1 MWKKA
6 IFQVSLLA
14 GTIIGAGVF
23 ALPFVFN
30 TVGVGAG
37 FFYLV
42 LGAIVFTIIHLMYA
56 DVVMRTAG
64 EHRFLGYAGIYLGRQ
79 SFLPILLMTVVE
91 TVFVLAIYLI
101 LSKSFS
107 QLVNFP
113 GGDLE
118 AVLFFWFVS
127 SLSIFLGLRKIAIL
141 ELLATAGMIMI
152 IGLVFLWGLGVL
164 DQFKFG
170 GFVLDWKILFLP
182 LGPVLFSLSGRVAV
196 PSLVSYDSDKK
207 SVRNSII
214 IGTFLPAIVYG
225 LFVLSVLGLS
235 LNVSEDAVSGL
246 VGQIPDFGMIL
257 IGVFGL
263 LSLWT
268 SYIAVGFD
276 VFKSFLQDLRL
287 SKWVAP
293 ALIAFGPLVVYFFS
307 SQSFIYLV
315 SLVGGFFLAL
325 ESLLIIL
332 MWLRVDKIAPKPRI
346 FMKNLPA
353 PMVALTAL
361 VFLAALGYEVARI
374 FLD

>member
-1 MWKKA
+1 MGKKA

-141 ELLATAGMIMI
+141 ELLATAGFRSIQI
-152 IGLVFLWGLGVL
+152 WRICFRLENFI
-164 DQFKFG
+164 FTFRA
-170 GFVLDWKILFLP
+170 GFIFAFRP
-182 LGPVLFSLSGRVAV
+182 RGC
-196 PSLVSYDSDKK
+196 
-207 SVRNSII
+207 
-214 IGTFLPAIVYG
+214 AIV
-225 LFVLSVLGLS
+225 SVL
-235 LNVSEDAVSGL
+235 
-246 VGQIPDFGMIL
+246 
-257 IGVFGL
+257 
-263 LSLWT
+263 
-268 SYIAVGFD
+268 
-276 VFKSFLQDLRL
+276 
-287 SKWVAP
+287 
-293 ALIAFGPLVVYFFS
+293 
-307 SQSFIYLV
+307 
-315 SLVGGFFLAL
+315 
-325 ESLLIIL
+325 
-332 MWLRVDKIAPKPRI
+332 
-346 FMKNLPA
+346 
-353 PMVALTAL
+353 
-361 VFLAALGYEVARI
+361 
-374 FLD
+374 